1 MDEHLPCAS
10 FEDYARDLEI
20 VTVADG
26 SGALREFRVV
36 AAVTAAPTCGPN
48 RGESAAYV
56 ALISSEDDL
65 LFEDEESI
73 IYLKKVIYQDGERY
87 FQNIEDAREYNEV
100 VGLVET
106 RLQAMQQL
114 YHNELAAKGQ
124 LREENSPDTNE

>member
-1 MDEHLPCAS
+1 MDEHVPCAS
-10 FEDYARDLEI
+10 FEDCARDHEI

-56 ALISSEDDL
+56 GLISSEDDL
-65 LFEDEESI
+65 LFEDEQSI
-73 IYLKKVIYQDGERY
+73 ICLKKVVYQDGERY

-100 VGLVET
+100 IGLVET

-114 YHNELAAKGQ
+114 YQKEPAAKERQ
-124 LREENSPDTNE
+124 REENSTDTHA